1 MIKWKNDN
9 DYVFKASIIR
19 KNGIEEP
26 IKIKAVKI
34 SFDFTVRRIIFD
46 KSINIANGDE
56 LKIYQDGVT
65 LYEKGGDAQCPPI
78 Q

>member
-1 MIKWKNDN
+1 MIKWKKDN
-9 DYVFKASIIR
+9 NYIFKASIIR
-19 KNGIEEP
+19 KNGTEEP
-26 IKIKAVKI
+26 IKIKAIKM

-65 LYEKGGDAQCPPI
+65 LYEKLRKGGG
-78 Q
+78 